1 MQQVCCEYK
10 SARATVSEPRSLYTN
25 VFMAARRFSLS
36 ACNNL
41 LLGLFLWRVVSFF
54 SYCACLADRSRC
66 GRSERRAQHPP
77 ESRALSTLALR
88 MEKVFLLTSQR
99 EKRLFLISP
108 PASSTLFSP
117 CPLRLLSFIAGAHL
131 YPLSVGSG
139 MKFSVGFVNLCS
151 NLLAPHA
158 DISKAGRE
166 KFHHSMFLLKNI
178 RKYLDIYLDALDFLF
193 LT

>member
-41 LLGLFLWRVVSFF
+41 LLGLFCGALFLSSPTVLVWQTD
-54 SYCACLADRSRC
+54 LAVA
-66 GRSERRAQHPP
+66 SERRAQHPP
-77 ESRALSTLALR
+77 ESRALSTLAHR
-88 MEKVFLLTSQR
+88 MEKVFLLTSQRER

-158 DISKAGRE
+158 DISKASGE
-166 KFHHSMFLLKNI
+166 KFHNQSFYWKILGN
-178 RKYLDIYLDALDFLF
+178 
-193 LT
+193 T